1 MKTKD
6 FFNTHHVFR
15 YEEFCSSVKHDG
27 PEGANACRKL
37 LSYHVKSGSLVSI
50 RRLLYAYNYMGAKSQ
65 IDNYLIAGKA
75 TKDAVLAYHTALEIY
90 GLAYTTF
97 EENYY
102 LTIASGRAFSFR
114 GTRYQPVAQPIE
126 LVRQNKTNQETI
138 LIKRRG
144 GQISV
149 TSLERTI
156 VDILAR
162 PDLCGGWEEVVRSLD
177 NLASF
182 DAEKL
187 INYAISLGKGHVV
200 ARVGYFLDQLPNY
213 LAINPQLMKTLLGHI
228 AKSKT
233 YMDKSLGKGIYIKK
247 WNVIVPRF
255 IAERQWEEPHN
266 DDI

>member
-1 MKTKD
+1 MKAKD

-15 YEEFCSSVKHDG
+15 YEEFCSSVKNG
-27 PEGANACRKL
+27 GAESANTCRKL
-37 LSYHVKSGSLVSI
+37 LSYHVKNGSLVSI
-50 RRLLYAYNYMGAKSQ
+50 RRLLYAYNYMGEKSQ

-75 TKDAVLAYHTALEIY
+75 TKDAVIAYHTALEIY

-102 LTIASGRAFSFR
+102 LTTVPGRAFSFR
-114 GTRYQPVAQPIE
+114 GTRYQPVLQPSKLIQKNKANTE
-126 LVRQNKTNQETI
+126 TTLVYRK
-138 LIKRRG
+138 G
-144 GQISV
+144 GQVRV

-162 PDLCGGWEEVVRSLD
+162 PDLCGGWEEVIRSLD
-177 NLASF
+177 SLTSF

-187 INYAISLGKGHVV
+187 INYAISLSKCHIV
-200 ARVGYFLDQLPNY
+200 ARVGYFLEQLPDY
-213 LAINPQLMKTLLGHI
+213 LAINPQLMNKLLDHI
-228 AKSKT
+228 PKCKT
-233 YMDKSLGKGIYIKK
+233 YMDKSLGEGSYIKK